1 MQHSYAFG
9 SFLLDLKKQRLTH
22 GDEVISLT
30 PKEFALLK
38 FLIENHG
45 RTVEKDEI
53 IENIWSDTF
62 VEEGTL
68 TRNISWL
75 RKKLAVYTDAKIIE
89 TLPKRGYR
97 FLPSI
102 EQNENI
108 LIYEEQTVQH
118 IQIEEIIDIEPN
130 EKNDFAGK
138 KLALPAAPIKSN
150 FVPLIFTFALL
161 IFAVAAFGAFYVYNS
176 QKQTKVLL
184 APKIVPFSGLSGR
197 ENSPAFSPDG
207 KQLAFAWDGGIE
219 NGNLDIYVKIIGAGD
234 PIRLTKGETDEIN
247 PTFSPDGKSVAFVR
261 TFPTHN
267 EIILVPALGGA
278 ERKLYEQASYASL
291 SFSTDGKFLTHAEL
305 DTSKSEA
312 GIYVIDLQT
321 NERIRLTSPP
331 ASVVDHTPRFS
342 PDGKSL
348 AFIRHFSS
356 FHREIFIVSANGGEA
371 RQITSDDVRIYGLAW
386 NADSESLFFTSFR
399 QANQLNL
406 WQISVN
412 SKMSPQMISTG
423 SKELS
428 DLAVSNDGKT
438 IAFVE
443 ESNDENIW
451 EVDLREESEK
461 KDVTSTRK
469 LIFSTRADHS
479 QQFSPDDKKI
489 VFASERTGNYEI
501 WTADADGKNQRQ
513 LTEENGSKGSPR
525 FSPDGKFIAYDAQ
538 ISGGSDI
545 FVISANGGTAQR
557 LTENAKNNSLP
568 AWSTDGKWIFFSS
581 NRSGEEQIWKI
592 SAAGGEAS
600 QITKQ
605 GAFEM
610 FAAPDGKTIIYSKG
624 AGKTGLWSVSI
635 DGNEEKPLP
644 EFSEIGAWRSWSVS
658 SKGIFYTAF
667 AQTVPL
673 SVKFYD
679 FASKQTREITK
690 VDKFPLSYYSNLAVS
705 NDGKRIL
712 YARKDQTLAGIMFAE
727 LAE

>member
-1 MQHSYAFG
+1 MQHPYAFG
-9 SFLLDLKKQRLTH
+9 SFRLDLKKQRLMH
-22 GDEVISLT
+22 DDEVISLT

-75 RKKLAVYTDAKIIE
+75 RKKLAVYTDEKIIE

-97 FLPSI
+97 FLPNI
-102 EQNENI
+102 EQNENT
-108 LIYEEQTVQH
+108 LIYKEQTIQH

-130 EKNDFAGK
+130 EKNDFADQ
-138 KLALPAAPIKSN
+138 KLALPAASVKYN
-150 FVPLIFTFALL
+150 FVPLIFTLGAL
-161 IFAVAAFGAFYVYNS
+161 IFVIVAFSGFYIYYS
-176 QKQTKVLL
+176 QKQAKVLL

-267 EIILVPALGGA
+267 EIILIPALGGA

-291 SFSTDGKFLTHAEL
+291 SFSPDGKFLTHAEL
-305 DTSKSEA
+305 DTSKSQA
-312 GIYVIDLQT
+312 GIYAIDIQT
-321 NERIRLTSPP
+321 NERIRLTNPP
-331 ASVVDHTPRFS
+331 ASVVDHTPRFA

-348 AFIRHFSS
+348 AFIRHFNS
-356 FHREIFIVSANGGEA
+356 FHREIFIVSASGGEA

-386 NADSESLFFTSFR
+386 NSDSESLFFTSFR
-399 QANQLNL
+399 ETNQLNL

-428 DLAVSNDGKT
+428 DLAVSIDGKT

-451 EVDLREESEK
+451 EINLSGESEK
-461 KDVTSTRK
+461 KEVISTKK

-479 QQFSPDDKKI
+479 QQFSPDNKKI

-513 LTEENGSKGSPR
+513 LTEEKGSKGSPR

-545 FVISANGGTAQR
+545 FIISANGGTPQR

-568 AWSTDGKWIFFSS
+568 AWSADGKWVFFSS

-592 SAAGGEAS
+592 SASGGEAS

-624 AGKTGLWSVSI
+624 AGKSGLWSVSV

-644 EFSEIGAWRSWSVS
+644 EFSEIGAWRSWSVTS
-658 SKGIFYTAF
+658 NGVFYTAF
-667 AQTVPL
+667 SQTVPL
-673 SVKFYD
+673 SIKFYD

-690 VDKFPLSYYSNLAVS
+690 VDKFPLLYYSNLAVS
-705 NDGKRIL
+705 NDGKHIL

-727 LAE
+727 LAK